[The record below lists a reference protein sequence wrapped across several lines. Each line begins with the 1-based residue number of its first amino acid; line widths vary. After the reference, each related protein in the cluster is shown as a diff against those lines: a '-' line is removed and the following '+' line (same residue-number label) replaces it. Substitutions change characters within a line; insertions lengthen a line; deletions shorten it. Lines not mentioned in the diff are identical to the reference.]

1 VNFPTDDEIRLVLTQ
16 ADRAIGQYM
25 PLLDQEAEMLGN
37 EGAESVAKD
46 REVVAGIEM
55 AISRAHST
63 PVHGELLFRQARWH
77 ATLLHPFSLG
87 Y

>member
-1 VNFPTDDEIRLVLTQ
+1 
-16 ADRAIGQYM
+16 
-25 PLLDQEAEMLGN
+25 MLGN